1 MELRGAV
8 VVVTGA
14 SSGFGELAAR
24 RFARAGSTVVVAAR
38 RLDRLEALVADI
50 RAAGGAASAAACD
63 VGDVASLDA
72 LAARVRELHGGL
84 DVLVNNAGIPGG
96 GRFDG
101 LTADQIEQVIRVNVL
116 GVLQGT
122 RAFLP
127 MLLDRGRGH
136 VVNVASL
143 AGRFATPGHSVYT
156 ASKHAVVAF
165 SEALAY
171 ELAPRGIR
179 VTSVNPGFASTEG
192 FPQTGLPG
200 FLVMHPDRVARA
212 IVDAVREDA
221 GPEVAVPRSVAPLEA
236 FRILTPPLYRWAVR
250 RVSKA
255 MRPTAAP
262 SSD

>member
-14 SSGFGELAAR
+14 SSGFGELAAL
-24 RFARAGSTVVVAAR
+24 RFARAGSKVVLAAR
-38 RLDRLEALVADI
+38 RLDRLETVAARI
-50 RAAGGAASAAACD
+50 RERGGEATAVACD
-63 VGDVASLDA
+63 VADPEAIDA
-72 LAARVRELHGGL
+72 LAQRVREVHGGL
-84 DVLVNNAGIPGG
+84 DALVNNAGIPGG
-96 GRFDG
+96 GAFEH
-101 LTADQIEQVIRVNVL
+101 LTAEQIDRVIRVNVL

-127 MLLDRGRGH
+127 LFLERGHGH

-179 VTSVNPGFASTEG
+179 VTSVNPGFAVTEG
-192 FPQTGLPG
+192 FPQTGVPS
-200 FLVMHPDRVARA
+200 FLVLSADRVAKV
-212 IVDAVREDA
+212 IVDVVRRDM
-221 GPEVAVPRSVAPLEA
+221 GPEVSVPRAVGPLQA
-236 FRILTPPLYRWAVR
+236 FRVLVPPLYRWGVRQAVKGFR
-250 RVSKA
+250 A
-255 MRPTAAP
+255 TPA
-262 SSD
+262 SD

>member
-8 VVVTGA
+8 VVITGA

-24 RFARAGSTVVVAAR
+24 RFAGAGSTVVLTAR
-38 RLDRLEALVADI
+38 RLDRLHALAAEIVAK
-50 RAAGGAASAAACD
+50 GGAASAVACD

-101 LTADQIEQVIRVNVL
+101 LTAEQIEDVIRVNVL
-116 GVLQGT
+116 GVIQGT

-127 MLLDRGRGH
+127 MLLERGQAH
-136 VVNVASL
+136 VINVASL

-165 SEALAY
+165 SEALSY

-192 FPQTGLPG
+192 FPQKGLPS

-221 GPEVAVPRSVAPLEA
+221 GPEVSVPASVAPLQA
-236 FRILTPPLYRWAVR
+236 FRVLTPPLYRWAIR
-250 RVSKA
+250 LIAKRL
-255 MRPTAAP
+255 RPTEAR
-262 SSD
+262 